1 MNYNV
6 LKNIRE
12 RDYFKIILLVFIII
26 FISALITIFIKINVS
41 NTYSGIYNNNV
52 INLKIERNQLS
63 EIIKNKKLLIN
74 KEEVLINNIE
84 INNYEIIDD
93 NIFGNI
99 LITVDK
105 SFINNEILDIEV
117 INKERLLYY
126 ILKLFK

>member
-12 RDYFKIILLVFIII
+12 INYFKIILLVFIII
-26 FISALITIFIKINVS
+26 FISVLITMFIKINVS

-117 INKERLLYY
+117 VNKERLLYY